1 MRSAHLLSFDP
12 CSIGLD
18 TTLGK
23 ASNLRQISFYR
34 RNAFQLDILLN
45 TTDPSNVSPRNVS
58 RPDEHFPFKLERTH
72 RNTPNG
78 CNAVSS
84 LRNCQNVRENLHST
98 TKKKEKKRR
107 RGGKKLAKTR
117 VVTGNCYFGLAA
129 RREQT
134 LDGTLA
140 AGRILHPRKASML
153 PHRMVYIDIPYGYPA
168 KPGIATTT

>member
-98 TKKKEKKRR
+98 TKKKEKKEG
-107 RGGKKLAKTR
+107 GGKETSKNTR
-117 VVTGNCYFGLAA
+117 RNGQLLFRTRGSSRANT
-129 RREQT
+129 RR
-134 LDGTLA
+134 
-140 AGRILHPRKASML
+140 HPRGRENFA
-153 PHRMVYIDIPYGYPA
+153 PP
-168 KPGIATTT
+168 